1 MKQSKTDQWNGP
13 KQANVIIRKCNPNS
27 MKDYRHRLIDEEL
40 RLNLESFGAVSL
52 EGPKWCG
59 KTTTALQQANS
70 TVFMQDED
78 NAPNYL
84 RLAEDTP
91 SALLK
96 GDRPRLIDEWQ
107 VAPRLWDA
115 VRFSVDKDDE
125 EGMYI
130 LTSSR
135 TMDWDKVKHSG
146 AGRISRL
153 RIRTMSLWESG
164 DSTGKVRLG
173 SLFTEGTR
181 VGGSSPHEIYDIAE
195 ILTRGGWP
203 KVVGRDSRHAR
214 TVVEGYCRSITESE
228 IRTVD
233 GRERDPDK
241 MRDVL
246 KSISRNTATHSPDT
260 KILAD
265 INPNAPAMNIKTLRD
280 YIGVLERIHV
290 VEDLPAWSPK
300 LRSKATIMSRHTRHL
315 TDPAIAAYFLGAT
328 DEDLVF
334 DMDIFGL
341 LFESLVIRD
350 LRVYTQA
357 LGGDVY
363 HFRDSNGV
371 EADAIVHLNNGR
383 WGAIE
388 IKLGAGEIDYAAKT
402 LLKTD
407 KAMQEASGRGASFL
421 AVVCGISSYAYK
433 REDGVNV
440 IPITALGV

>member
-1 MKQSKTDQWNGP
+1 MKE
-13 KQANVIIRKCNPNS
+13 
-27 MKDYRHRLIDEEL
+27 YRHRLIDEEL

-59 KTTTALQQANS
+59 KTTTALQQAKS

-146 AGRISRL
+146 TGRISRL

-164 DSTGKVRLG
+164 DSTGEVRLG

-341 LFESLVIRD
+341 LFESLVIATSVSTR
-350 LRVYTQA
+350 R
-357 LGGDVY
+357 
-363 HFRDSNGV
+363 RS
-371 EADAIVHLNNGR
+371 EAMCITSAIPTA
-383 WGAIE
+383 W
-388 IKLGAGEIDYAAKT
+388 
-402 LLKTD
+402 
-407 KAMQEASGRGASFL
+407 
-421 AVVCGISSYAYK
+421 K
-433 REDGVNV
+433 RT
-440 IPITALGV
+440 P

>member
-27 MKDYRHRLIDEEL
+27 MKEYRHRLIDEEL

-59 KTTTALQQANS
+59 KTTTALQQAKS

-96 GDRPRLIDEWQ
+96 GDRPHLIDEWQ

-146 AGRISRL
+146 TGRISRL

-164 DSTGKVRLG
+164 DSTGEVRLG

-388 IKLGAGEIDYAAKT
+388 VKLNPAREDEGAESLIRLRDT
-402 LLKTD
+402 VD
-407 KAMQEASGRGASFL
+407 CRPPSFL
-421 AVVCGISSYAYK
+421 AVITGRGMAHTRPDGIH
-433 REDGVNV
+433 V
-440 IPITALGV
+440 IPIGCLRE